1 MNHLITVVIAD
12 DEPLARD
19 ELRYLLNQIEGIN
32 ILGEAKDGQEV
43 LRLVKELSPD
53 VLFLDI
59 RMPPPDGMAITRELL
74 SLGLKTKI
82 IFATAYD
89 EYAIKAFEL
98 NAMDYLLKPFTLE
111 RVAQALKKFQGS
123 MERDKDFLL
132 RLERLITAWEK
143 GQGLLMKVPVEK
155 NKKVLLIDVNDILWI
170 SAREGLVFVKTEKGE
185 HLTNL
190 SLKELESRLDPQA
203 FFRAHRRYLVNLN
216 KVEEIALWSG
226 WTHRLIIGGAKREEI
241 PLSRSQAKK
250 LRQMLNW

>member
-1 MNHLITVVIAD
+1 VVIAD

-43 LRLVKELSPD
+43 LRIVKELSPD

-59 RMPPPDGMAITRELL
+59 RMPPPDGMAITREILN
-74 SLGLKTKI
+74 LGLKTKI

-98 NAMDYLLKPFTLE
+98 NAMDYLLKPFTPK

-170 SAREGLVFVKTEKGE
+170 SAREGLVFVREEKE
-185 HLTNL
+185 EYLTNL
-190 SLKELESRLDPQA
+190 TLKKLERRLDPRI

-216 KVEEIALWSG
+216 KVEEIIPWSG
-226 WTHRLIIGGAKREEI
+226 WTHRLIVSGMKREEI

-250 LRQMLNW
+250 LRQLLNW